1 MPHCLKSHVTAQT
14 SVSHGMTHL
23 NIPTGNKVSVYF
35 GNCKTLAGGST
46 GLLLPCARRRSS
58 VGSLDLAKNVCT
70 FPCFFGL
77 TSRLTPLNIESGGFM
92 CFLTMK
98 CLAPLNTVTIQP
110 SVVVK
115 TVNKTE

>member
-1 MPHCLKSHVTAQT
+1 MSRP
-14 SVSHGMTHL
+14 HGMAHFH
-23 NIPTGNKVSVYF
+23 IPTRNKVSVYF

-70 FPCFFGL
+70 FSCLFGL

-92 CFLTMK
+92 CFLTIK
-98 CLAPLNTVTIQP
+98 CLAPLKTVTIQH

-115 TVNKTE
+115 TVNKIE